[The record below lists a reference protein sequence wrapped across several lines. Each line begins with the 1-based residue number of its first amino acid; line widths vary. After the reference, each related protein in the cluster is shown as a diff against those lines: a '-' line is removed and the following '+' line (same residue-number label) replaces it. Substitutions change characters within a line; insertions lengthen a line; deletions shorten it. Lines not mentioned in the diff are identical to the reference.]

1 MSNRG
6 TQWKCKDAVISFN
19 KASDKMREQ
28 AIEDGMIIT
37 EDFMTEQGHK
47 CFYASVKQDWTPEKG
62 HKPYFGVY
70 SFISAHIADFGNGQ
84 AFARI
89 SYAFPATYGHAPIY
103 TDQYNQK

>member
-6 TQWKCKDAVISFN
+6 TQWKCKDAIVSFN

-28 AIEDGMIIT
+28 AIKDGMIIT
-37 EDFMTEQGHK
+37 EDFVTEQGHK
-47 CFYASVKQDWTPEKG
+47 CFYASVKQEWTPEKG

-70 SFISAHIADFGNGQ
+70 SFISAHTVSFTKDEVI
-84 AFARI
+84 ARI
-89 SYAFPATYGHAPIY
+89 SYAFPAAYGHSPIY